1 MSVFNRDLVVQ
12 LLNKI
17 LGKADL
23 AIGKTDEVLGDTK
36 KILSAVSGGTGAVK
50 SVQRGTA
57 SFTGRVTQVHS
68 NIIKQINTLDIKI
81 DKVNPAKCV
90 VLIDGW
96 AFDTGITGGSSSNV
110 KTIRICIANITA
122 NTLTLRT
129 TVNDVVS
136 GAYDEKYYVFD
147 DSSLKV
153 GDIVPSTSTFG
164 WQLIEY
170 Y

>member
-1 MSVFNRDLVVQ
+1 MSVFNRDLIVQ
-12 LLNKI
+12 KI
-17 LGKADL
+17 DK
-23 AIGKTDEVLGDTK
+23 VLGDTK
-36 KILSAVSGGTGAVK
+36 QILTALSGGTGAVK

-57 SFTGRVTQVHS
+57 RFTGRVIQVHS
-68 NIIKQINTLDIKI
+68 NVIKQINTLDIKI

-96 AFDTGITGGSSSNV
+96 AFDRGLTGDSSSDA

-136 GAYDEKYYVFD
+136 DTYDEKYYVFD
-147 DSSLKV
+147 DLSIKV
-153 GDIVPSTSTFG
+153 GDIVPSTATFG